1 MQQRFA
7 FALLIRQTK
16 TPNPIG
22 PNPTGEVVKTMHGTV
37 QAADAPEASHFTSLR
52 QLTKW
57 IEDVLP
63 FHASSHP
70 IPVVS
75 KPNK

>member
-16 TPNPIG
+16 TPNPIA
-22 PNPTGEVVKTMHGTV
+22 EVVETMHGTV
-37 QAADAPEASHFTSLR
+37 QAADSPEASHFTSLR

-70 IPVVS
+70 IPIVS

>member
-16 TPNPIG
+16 TSNPIG
-22 PNPTGEVVKTMHGTV
+22 GMVETMHGTV

-63 FHASSHP
+63 FHTSPHP